1 VEAASQTRTSLYR
14 RKQSDE
20 IFFNMTEKIF
30 IVSSQI
36 HTTRMGPLHL
46 TLGNFVIVSIYARR
60 LEDVRNAGF
69 LGTLSAVAPIMI
81 GIKVNWVQSK

>member
-1 VEAASQTRTSLYR
+1 
-14 RKQSDE
+14 
-20 IFFNMTEKIF
+20 
-30 IVSSQI
+30 
-36 HTTRMGPLHL
+36 MGPLHL